1 MHETAAQAARVGVR
15 LARLYGKPMTAGE
28 RMALAHLLDRCV
40 ALVQAALFVRKEVG

>member
-1 MHETAAQAARVGVR
+1 MQETAAQAARVGVR

-40 ALVQAALFVRKEVG
+40 ELVQPALVRRAVG